1 MSTVSSVVKK
11 DYLMFITKLSLP
23 RRTFLRGMGAT
34 VALPFLEA
42 MVPAFTG
49 SAKAPAD
56 LLPRFGAVFIPNG
69 AITDQWIPKTAG
81 AGFELSPILKPLETF
96 RDSLVV
102 VSNLTRAHPGVVEGD
117 HAISAAG
124 WLSGVLAKRTQAEDV
139 RGGTTIDQI
148 VAGQIGQD
156 TPFPSLELAT
166 ADFTGYVGACT
177 SGYSCVYTNTI
188 SWSTPTTPQPMEI
201 NPRVVFERLFGRPG
215 TAAERAARM
224 RRNLSILD
232 LISKEASD
240 LQRTLGPR
248 DRERLGEYLDNVREI
263 ERRIERAETHGS
275 TEVTSLELPAGVPDS
290 FEEHLALMYDL
301 LTLAYQADLTRV
313 FTFMSDRELS
323 QRTYPQINV
332 NEQHHTVSHHGNDPA
347 NIAKVI
353 KINTYHVE
361 LFARFL
367 AKLRSTPDGDGSLL
381 DHSLI
386 VYGGGMGNPNQ
397 HASDPLPLLAVGGGV
412 GKGHRHIQLPP
423 RTPVGNLWMAVARKY
438 GSDIHVIGESNGLVE
453 FFV

>member
-1 MSTVSSVVKK
+1 
-11 DYLMFITKLSLP
+11 MFISKLSLP
-23 RRTFLRGMGAT
+23 RRTFLRGVGAT

-42 MVPAFTG
+42 MVPAFKA
-49 SAKAPAD
+49 SAAVSAR
-56 LLPRFGAVFIPNG
+56 RFGAVFVPNG
-69 AITDQWIPKTAG
+69 AIVDEWTPKTPG
-81 AGFELSPILKPLETF
+81 QGFELTTILKPLDAF
-96 RDSLVV
+96 KDSLVV

-139 RGGTTIDQI
+139 LGGTTIDQI

-201 NPRVVFERLFGRPG
+201 NPRAVFERLFGRPG
-215 TAAERAARM
+215 TPAERAARIK
-224 RRNLSILD
+224 RNLSILD
-232 LISKEASD
+232 LISKQASD
-240 LQRTLGPR
+240 VQKTLGAR
-248 DRERLGEYLDNVREI
+248 DQARLGDYLDNLREI
-263 ERRIERAETHGS
+263 ERRIERAEARHGV
-275 TEVTSLELPAGVPDS
+275 EVTAVALPAWVPDA

-301 LTLAYQADLTRV
+301 LTLAYQSDLTRV

-323 QRTYPQINV
+323 QRTYPQIGV
-332 NEQHHTVSHHGNDPA
+332 SEQHHTVSHHGNDPG
-347 NIAKVI
+347 NIAKVV

-361 LFARFL
+361 LFAKFL
-367 AKLRSTPDGDGSLL
+367 EKLRATPDGDGSLY

-386 VYGGGMGNPNQ
+386 FYGGGMGNPNQ

-412 GKGHRHIQLPP
+412 GTGHRHIQLPP
-423 RTPVGNLWMAVARKY
+423 RTPIGNLWVSVANKY
-438 GSDIHVIGESNGLVE
+438 GSDIGTIGESNGKVD

>member
-1 MSTVSSVVKK
+1 
-11 DYLMFITKLSLP
+11 MFITKLSLP
-23 RRTFLRGMGAT
+23 RRTFLRGVGAT

-42 MVPAFTG
+42 MVPAFNA
-49 SAKAPAD
+49 SAAVSAR
-56 LLPRFGAVFIPNG
+56 RFGAVFVPNG
-69 AITDQWIPKTAG
+69 AIVDEWTPKTPG
-81 AGFELSPILKPLETF
+81 QGFELTTILKPLDAF
-96 RDSLVV
+96 KDSLVV

-139 RGGTTIDQI
+139 LGGTTIDQI

-201 NPRVVFERLFGRPG
+201 NPRAVFERLFGRPG
-215 TAAERAARM
+215 TPAERAARIK
-224 RRNLSILD
+224 RNLSILD
-232 LISKEASD
+232 LISKQASD
-240 LQRTLGPR
+240 VQKTLGAR
-248 DRERLGEYLDNVREI
+248 DKVRLGDYLDNVREI
-263 ERRIERAETHGS
+263 ERRIERAEARHS
-275 TEVTSLELPAGVPDS
+275 VEVTAVALPAGVPDV

-301 LTLAYQADLTRV
+301 LTLAYQSDLTRV

-323 QRTYPQINV
+323 QRTYPQIGV
-332 NEQHHTVSHHGNDPA
+332 SEQHHTVSHHGNDPG
-347 NIAKVI
+347 NIAKVV

-361 LFARFL
+361 LFAKFL
-367 AKLRSTPDGDGSLL
+367 DKLRATPDGDGSLY

-386 VYGGGMGNPNQ
+386 FYGGGMGNPNQ

-412 GKGHRHIQLPP
+412 GTGHRHIQLPP
-423 RTPVGNLWMAVARKY
+423 RTPIGNLWVSVANKY
-438 GSDIHVIGESNGLVE
+438 GSDIGTIGESNGKVD

>member
-1 MSTVSSVVKK
+1 
-11 DYLMFITKLSLP
+11 MFITKMSLP

-42 MVPAFTG
+42 MVPAFRA
-49 SAKAPAD
+49 SASANP
-56 LLPRFGAVFIPNG
+56 LPRFGAVFIPNG
-69 AITDQWIPKTAG
+69 AIVDQWTPKTSG

-96 RDSLVV
+96 RESLVV

-148 VAGQIGQD
+148 VAGQIGQE

-188 SWSTPTTPQPMEI
+188 SWSSPTTPQPMEI

-215 TAAERAARM
+215 TAAQRAGRM
-224 RRNLSILD
+224 RRNRSILD
-232 LISKEASD
+232 VISKEASD
-240 LQRTLGPR
+240 LQRTLGSR

-263 ERRIERAETHGS
+263 ERRIERAETHSS
-275 TEVTSLELPAGVPDS
+275 TEVTSIELPAGVPDS

-332 NEQHHTVSHHGNDPA
+332 SEQHHTVSHHGNDPA

-361 LFARFL
+361 LFAKFL
-367 AKLRSTPDGDGSLL
+367 EKLRSTPDGDGSLL

-412 GKGHRHIQLPP
+412 GKGNRHIQLPP
-423 RTPVGNLWMAVARKY
+423 RTPVGNLWLSVAHRY
-438 GSDIHVIGESNGLVE
+438 GSAIDSMGESTGTIEL
-453 FFV
+453 F

>member
-1 MSTVSSVVKK
+1 
-11 DYLMFITKLSLP
+11 MFITKTSLA
-23 RRTFLRGMGAT
+23 RRTFLRGMGA
-34 VALPFLEA
+34 VVGLPVLEA
-42 MVPAFTG
+42 MVPAMT
-49 SAKAPAD
+49 ALAQTAATPRT
-56 LLPRFGAVFIPNG
+56 RFGAVFVPNG
-69 AITDQWIPKTAG
+69 AIVEQWSPSTTG
-81 AGFELSPILKPLETF
+81 AGFEFTPILKPLERF

-139 RGGTTIDQI
+139 LGGTTIDQI

-188 SWSTPTTPQPMEI
+188 SWSTPTTPLPMEI
-201 NPRVVFERLFGRPG
+201 NPRVVFERMFGRPG
-215 TAAERAARM
+215 TPAQRAERM

-232 LISKEASD
+232 LVTKQATD
-240 LQRTLGPR
+240 LQRGLGAR
-248 DRERLGEYLDNVREI
+248 DRVRLGEYLDNIREI
-263 ERRIERAETHGS
+263 ERRIERAESHASSGIAS
-275 TEVTSLELPAGVPDS
+275 FDLPAGVPES
-290 FEEHLALMYDL
+290 FEEHLGLMYDL
-301 LTLAYQADLTRV
+301 LAVAYQADLTRV

-323 QRTYPQINV
+323 QRTYPQIGV
-332 NEQHHTVSHHGNDPA
+332 SEQHHTVSHHGNDPE

-353 KINTYHVE
+353 KINTYHAR
-361 LFARFL
+361 LFGTFL
-367 AKLRSTPDGDGSLL
+367 DKLRATPDGDGSLL

-412 GKGHRHIQLPP
+412 GRGNRHIRLAP
-423 RTPVGNLWMAVARKY
+423 RTPIGNLWVSVANHY
-438 GSDIHVIGESNGLVE
+438 GSRIETLGESNGRVE
-453 FFV
+453 LF

>member
-1 MSTVSSVVKK
+1 
-11 DYLMFITKLSLP
+11 MFIPKLSLP
-23 RRTFLRGMGAT
+23 RRTFLRGVGAT

-42 MVPAFTG
+42 MVPAFNA
-49 SAKAPAD
+49 SAAVSAR
-56 LLPRFGAVFIPNG
+56 RFGAVFVPNG
-69 AITDQWIPKTAG
+69 AIVDEWTPKTPG
-81 AGFELSPILKPLETF
+81 QGFELTTILKPLDAF
-96 RDSLVV
+96 KDSLVV

-139 RGGTTIDQI
+139 LGGTTIDQI
-148 VAGQIGQD
+148 VAGQIGQE

-201 NPRVVFERLFGRPG
+201 NPRAVFERLFGRPG
-215 TAAERAARM
+215 TPAERAARIK
-224 RRNLSILD
+224 RNLSILD
-232 LISKEASD
+232 LISKQASD
-240 LQRTLGPR
+240 VQKTLGAR
-248 DRERLGEYLDNVREI
+248 DKARLGDYLDNVREI
-263 ERRIERAETHGS
+263 ERRIERAEARHS
-275 TEVTSLELPAGVPDS
+275 VEVTAVALPAGVPDV

-301 LTLAYQADLTRV
+301 LTLAYQSDLTRV

-323 QRTYPQINV
+323 QRTYPQIGV
-332 NEQHHTVSHHGNDPA
+332 SEQHHTVSHHGNDPG
-347 NIAKVI
+347 NIAKVV

-361 LFARFL
+361 LFANFL
-367 AKLRSTPDGDGSLL
+367 DKLRATPDGDGSLY

-386 VYGGGMGNPNQ
+386 FYGGGMGNPNQ

-412 GKGHRHIQLPP
+412 GTGHRHIQLPP
-423 RTPVGNLWMAVARKY
+423 RTPIGNLWVSVANQY
-438 GSDIHVIGESNGLVE
+438 GNDIATIGESNGKVD
-453 FFV
+453 FFA

>member
-1 MSTVSSVVKK
+1 
-11 DYLMFITKLSLP
+11 MFISKLSLP
-23 RRTFLRGMGAT
+23 RRTFLRGIGAT

-42 MVPAFTG
+42 MVPAFRA
-49 SAKAPAD
+49 SAAVSAR
-56 LLPRFGAVFIPNG
+56 RFGAVFVPNG
-69 AITDQWIPKTAG
+69 AIVDEWTPKTPG
-81 AGFELSPILKPLETF
+81 SGFELPTILKPLDAF
-96 RDSLVV
+96 KDSLVV

-148 VAGQIGQD
+148 VAKQIGQD

-177 SGYSCVYTNTI
+177 SGYSCTYTNTI

-201 NPRVVFERLFGRPG
+201 NPRAVFERLFGRPG
-215 TAAERAARM
+215 TPAERAARLT
-224 RRNLSILD
+224 RNRSILD
-232 LISKEASD
+232 LVSRQASD
-240 LQRTLGPR
+240 LQKTLGTR
-248 DRERLGEYLDNVREI
+248 DRARLGDYLDNVREI
-263 ERRIERAETHGS
+263 ERRIERAEARSGTG
-275 TEVTSLELPAGVPDS
+275 VTAVALPAGVPDD

-301 LTLAYQADLTRV
+301 LTLAYQSDLTRV

-323 QRTYPQINV
+323 QRTYPQIGV
-332 NEQHHTVSHHGNDPA
+332 GEQHHTVSHHGNDPA
-347 NIAKVI
+347 NIAKVV

-361 LFARFL
+361 LFTKFL
-367 AKLRSTPDGDGSLL
+367 SKLKSTPDGDGSLY

-386 VYGGGMGNPNQ
+386 FYGGGMGNPNQ

-423 RTPVGNLWMAVARKY
+423 KTPIGNLWMSVANKY
-438 GSDIHVIGESNGLVE
+438 GSHLDAIGESDGTVD